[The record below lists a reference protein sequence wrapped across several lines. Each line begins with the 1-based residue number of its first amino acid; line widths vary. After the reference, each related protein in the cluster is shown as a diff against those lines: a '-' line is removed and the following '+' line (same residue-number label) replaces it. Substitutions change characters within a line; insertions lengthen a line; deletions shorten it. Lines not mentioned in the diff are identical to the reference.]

1 VKEAAAALGLPI
13 AQPRSRAEVDNALR
27 EHGPFD
33 IGLVVAYGRI
43 LSPEALSLPT
53 HGILNVH
60 FSLLPRWRGAAPVA
74 RALIA
79 GDSMT
84 GVTIM
89 KLDEGLDTGPVLT
102 AQAVD
107 ILADEN
113 AGELT
118 SRLAVLG
125 ARLLSTSIGPY
136 LGGDLVPVAQSEE
149 GLTYAERIE
158 PVDRPLAISF
168 TVDEVVNRVRAL
180 APVPGATLDIDG
192 DRHKILEV
200 RPASPHPT
208 PGTWEAKG
216 GVPIIGLSDGGLE
229 LVALQPPGR
238 NPQSGADWL
247 RGRHRDRGI
256 VE

>member
-1 VKEAAAALGLPI
+1 M
-13 AQPRSRAEVDNALR
+13 
-27 EHGPFD
+27 
-33 IGLVVAYGRI
+33 
-43 LSPEALSLPT
+43 
-53 HGILNVH
+53 
-60 FSLLPRWRGAAPVA
+60 
-74 RALIA
+74 A

-107 ILADEN
+107 ILPDEN

-125 ARLLSTSIGPY
+125 ARLLSVSIGPY

-158 PVDRPLAISF
+158 PADRPLDIWS
-168 TVDEVVNRVRAL
+168 TVGEVANRVRAL

-192 DRHKILEV
+192 YRHKILEV
-200 RPASPHPT
+200 RPASSHTT

-216 GVPIIGLSDGGLE
+216 GVPIFGLSDGGLE
-229 LVALQPPGR
+229 MVTLQPPGR
-238 NPQSGADWL
+238 NPQAGVDWV